1 MMDPN
6 HFLMIML
13 SRFELYQIFSTPD
26 YGKRFSSEVTH
37 KVRAWV
43 PSPRGLKKPL
53 LLGCGHH
60 QETACHVLTSELPFL
75 QDVVQ
80 QNNTLI
86 EEMLYLIIMLVG
98 EFGRLTCL

>member
-1 MMDPN
+1 MFDKDIVMLQTGVSMMDPN

-13 SRFELYQIFSTPD
+13 SRFELYQLFSTPD

-37 KVRAWV
+37 K
-43 PSPRGLKKPL
+43 
-53 LLGCGHH
+53 
-60 QETACHVLTSELPFL
+60 
-75 QDVVQ
+75 DVVQ

-98 EFGRLTCL
+98 ECTPP